1 MTKKFMEQQHTT
13 KQREMKK
20 TSGNNFFFCVAC
32 VPLVLA
38 LGLIFFYFYYFSMIL
53 LSFQLMLL
61 HLTSQLNH
69 SGPYYFEKIILRFW
83 PQHPHMLAPLHFVL
97 FCKYYYMYRQVLT
110 KPQGDLIKRTTGNR
124 AHQVASLRESQIDGE
139 KPFYPD
145 RGLFLLRI
153 LALLLC
159 SIDPLI

>member
-13 KQREMKK
+13 KQREMK

-32 VPLVLA
+32 VPLA

-69 SGPYYFEKIILRFW
+69 SGPYYFLRKLYYGSGLSTPICW
-83 PQHPHMLAPLHFVL
+83 HHYIVVL

-110 KPQGDLIKRTTGNR
+110 KPQGDLIKRTTVNR

-145 RGLFLLRI
+145 RDLFLLLI